1 MFFEKLPFWGQK
13 MIFTPKQKLFQ
24 KHGFWRNGGRYSYNK
39 DAETENALSG
49 PSECIFN

>member
-24 KHGFWRNGGRYSYNK
+24 TPLGIIWFRNKKDLEYILVLEGFV
-39 DAETENALSG
+39 G
-49 PSECIFN
+49 PQN